1 MAKLPLKYK
10 MLGWLVVLGAGAGL
24 VVSKRWEEIKGHVLY
39 TRKRRALQARL
50 GQILDEKNRVEAE
63 LQELGERPEGEPS
76 EAAREGDTEV
86 KPDREPQGGSRE
98 QDGGG

>member
-1 MAKLPLKYK
+1 MAKLPFKYK

-24 VVSKRWEEIKGHVLY
+24 VVSKRWDEIKGRVLY

-63 LQELGERPEGEPS
+63 LRELGELQ
-76 EAAREGDTEV
+76 EAESPKASYEGDGQI

-98 QDGGG
+98 PEVQG